1 MAEKREMGCKQFACG
16 SFFCKNSGWFVSM
29 SEFICIF
36 VALNAAAWLRI
47 YGITD
52 LRIYGDAQR
61 VEGASQEGASLDPR
75 I

>member
-1 MAEKREMGCKQFACG
+1 
-16 SFFCKNSGWFVSM
+16 M

-36 VALNAAAWLRI
+36 VALNVAAWLRI

-61 VEGASQEGASLDPR
+61 VEGASLDPR
-75 I
+75 RSLAVEKRKYGAKDLRNY

>member
-36 VALNAAAWLRI
+36 VAKNSRMAA
-47 YGITD
+47 D
-52 LRIYGDAQR
+52 LRNYGFKD
-61 VEGASQEGASLDPR
+61 L
-75 I
+75 